1 MKFNTQASSLWYDCS
16 IS

>member
-1 MKFNTQASSLWYDCS
+1 MKFNTQASSLRYDCS